1 MTYFRFCTILFIG
14 SFVATAQGFT
24 LSLEQAMDMAA
35 KNNLP
40 LQEARA
46 RWLTN
51 KNDKNIALSYLMPQI
66 SLAQSKSKNRTVYPQ
81 ASDQG
86 FDVSRTYTEQ
96 KSTASLTQELFNMS
110 TYYLYSKAN
119 QQALQDLLIYQNAL
133 QSLSLSVCDQY
144 FQLILA
150 IENLIFLESE
160 KTEIRKRQQDVE
172 AQVQYGSMTK
182 SQLLEVKAQV
192 KRVEANIIEAKQ
204 IIANQKDLLADS
216 IGSNQ
221 FNKINMLSDNP
232 QILKLTIP
240 ALKYW
245 INDTKEHNL
254 SLKIAKNNLA
264 QAKLLHK
271 ASVSDY
277 LPTLSLKANYDHYK
291 YPDQT
296 LKVDN
301 NDTTNIS
308 SNT

>member
-1 MTYFRFCTILFIG
+1 MTYFRFCTILLIG
-14 SFVATAQGFT
+14 SFAATAQGFT

-216 IGSNQ
+216 IS
-221 FNKINMLSDNP
+221 FFELPYS
-232 QILKLTIP
+232 
-240 ALKYW
+240 
-245 INDTKEHNL
+245 
-254 SLKIAKNNLA
+254 
-264 QAKLLHK
+264 
-271 ASVSDY
+271 ASCS
-277 LPTLSLKANYDHYK
+277 P
-291 YPDQT
+291 
-296 LKVDN
+296 
-301 NDTTNIS
+301 
-308 SNT
+308 